1 MKKYLP
7 LFAIALVFYA
17 IYVVHTSS
25 NKNKL
30 SDFAILNIEALSSGE
45 EGVKANI
52 CYYEFSNSDKSGW
65 QIFCDERTGENIY
78 PCLTERHD
86 NYSEF
91 ARDRCIVK

>member
-30 SDFAILNIEALSSGE
+30 SDFALL
-45 EGVKANI
+45 K
-52 CYYEFSNSDKSGW
+52 
-65 QIFCDERTGENIY
+65 
-78 PCLTERHD
+78 H
-86 NYSEF
+86 
-91 ARDRCIVK
+91 